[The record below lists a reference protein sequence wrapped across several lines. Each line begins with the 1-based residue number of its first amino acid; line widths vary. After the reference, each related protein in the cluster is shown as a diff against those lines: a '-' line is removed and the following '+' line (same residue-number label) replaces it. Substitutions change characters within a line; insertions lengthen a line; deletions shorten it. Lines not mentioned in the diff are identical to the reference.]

1 MKGTNGDFVKG
12 RFTKYLETA
21 VDRSRRD
28 YIKKEQM
35 RAYKEVLKEMEF
47 LEYGPKEPEMDPIE
61 NCLESVEDISWEP
74 DLIRKHMKEHLGV
87 RLWNCLTVLTDTELQ
102 VVYAKV
108 YRQLTFAEIGN
119 ILREKPGK
127 IADTYSY
134 ARKKIKKGWKKN
146 GNGNVVASGE
156 DGE

>member
-1 MKGTNGDFVKG
+1 MKGTKEDLVKG

-35 RAYKEVLKEMEF
+35 RTLREVPQEMEAF
-47 LEYGPKEPEMDPIE
+47 EYGPKEPEMEPIE
-61 NCLESVEDISWEP
+61 TCLESMEDISWEP
-74 DLIRKHMKEHLGV
+74 DVIRQHMKECLDV
-87 RLWNCLTVLTDTELQ
+87 RLWKSLAALTDTELQ

-119 ILREKPGK
+119 ILEERPEK
-127 IADTYSY
+127 IANTYSY
-134 ARKKIKKGWKKN
+134 ARKKIKKGWEKN
-146 GNGNVVASGE
+146 GN
-156 DGE
+156 

>member
-1 MKGTNGDFVKG
+1 MVK
-12 RFTKYLETA
+12 
-21 VDRSRRD
+21 
-28 YIKKEQM
+28 IQM

-47 LEYGPKEPEMDPIE
+47 LEYGPKEPEMEPIE
-61 NCLESVEDISWEP
+61 NCLESVEDISWES
-74 DLIRKHMKEHLGV
+74 DLIRKYMKEYLGV

-134 ARKKIKKGWKKN
+134 ARKKIKRNMCFLSSISADSSEKSGGTVKAGGRRN
-146 GNGNVVASGE
+146 RPLPESENTVV
-156 DGE
+156 